1 MREEILV
8 WKEQGGQERGV
19 GEEGVD
25 LVGQGLGGVQEEKTG
40 VEEGVCAGWSGAGGI
55 RRRANGWEMGDGRG
69 DAGRFG

>member
-1 MREEILV
+1 M
-8 WKEQGGQERGV
+8 
-19 GEEGVD
+19 D
-25 LVGQGLGGVQEEKTG
+25 LVGQGLGGVQEEETG